1 MPSVVDVRMHP
12 RRALCALAGMVPAR
26 RLLPPGLLLLGLL
39 VTACGSS
46 DVAVERSAEASYRHA
61 ASAPMTAA
69 RIHTAARD
77 LSVRV
82 PEGWRETSDERNAPA
97 ILLWLVREDYGAS
110 LSFSALTMNPA
121 LFDALRRDG
130 LLAVARTSLALK
142 RSNAHD
148 SVRVVVQPEL
158 FTLAARAH
166 AAYEYSTDNG
176 ASVVRVVVF
185 EAGRR
190 FIECAMT
197 PVAPTPGAA
206 EQRTL
211 FEVQQSVLAS
221 LETQ

>member
-1 MPSVVDVRMHP
+1 M
-12 RRALCALAGMVPAR
+12 
-26 RLLPPGLLLLGLL
+26 
-39 VTACGSS
+39 
-46 DVAVERSAEASYRHA
+46 
-61 ASAPMTAA
+61 
-69 RIHTAARD
+69 
-77 LSVRV
+77 
-82 PEGWRETSDERNAPA
+82 
-97 ILLWLVREDYGAS
+97 
-110 LSFSALTMNPA
+110 
-121 LFDALRRDG
+121 
-130 LLAVARTSLALK
+130 
-142 RSNAHD
+142 
-148 SVRVVVQPEL
+148 RVVVQPEL

-197 PVAPTPGAA
+197 PVAPTPSTA